1 MAGQYT
7 TTQQL
12 LPSNM
17 MTDVMPSKTDI
28 NTKNIDKEAFSKELN
43 KASKNYTDKSEV
55 ENKAN
60 KHTDYSKQ
68 LKIFTTT
75 KKMR

>member
-17 MTDVMPSKTDI
+17 MADVMPSKTDI

-55 ENKAN
+55 EIASIFLN
-60 KHTDYSKQ
+60 Q
-68 LKIFTTT
+68 LNINILTLL
-75 KKMR
+75 